1 MNSNHPLKRAL
12 LYYLWAVLIVAA
24 AFLSGYYLRVWME
37 QKQTQFPVLQ
47 QAYMLLKDHALN
59 DLPSATA
66 IEHGM
71 IRGML
76 QAYNDPY
83 TILVEPAAAELQ
95 TNQLEGKFGGIG
107 VHLEIDAE
115 SHLILYPLP
124 DSAAAKAGILEG
136 DRLIGVDDLNIT
148 PQTKLAEVQAA
159 VRGEIGTPVKIT
171 IARAPNY
178 APQTFIVKRAEVEL
192 PSVTWNLAAD
202 DARVGVIQINIIAAT
217 TPDEITTAIKDLK
230 SKGATH
236 FVLVLRNNGGGLLNA
251 GVDTARLFLKEGIV
265 IQQQF
270 RDKPVENF
278 RVTQRGQF
286 LEEPLAV
293 LINQNTASA
302 SEIIAGALQGH
313 GRAKLIGSPSFGK
326 NTIQQVYDLADKSSL
341 HITSARWWVPDLK
354 LAEGN
359 NSLLPDISVNEDPQN
374 PNVVLQAAINS
385 FFQ

>member
-47 QAYMLLKDHALN
+47 QAYTLLKEHALN
-59 DLPSATA
+59 DLPSANA

-107 VHLEIDAE
+107 VRLEADAE
-115 SHLILYPLP
+115 GNLILHPLP
-124 DSAAAKAGILEG
+124 DSPAANAGVLES

-148 PQTKLAEVQAA
+148 PQTKLEEVQAA
-159 VRGEIGTPVKIT
+159 VRGETGTPVKIT
-171 IARAPNY
+171 IARPPNY
-178 APQTFIVKRAEVEL
+178 APQTFIIKRAEVEL

-202 DARVGVIQINIIAAT
+202 DSRVGVIQINIIAAT

-236 FVLVLRNNGGGLLNA
+236 FVLDLRNNGGGLLNA
-251 GVDTARLFLKEGIV
+251 GIDTARLFLKEGIV

-278 RVTQRGQF
+278 RVTQQGQF

-302 SEIIAGALQGH
+302 SEIIAGALQKH

-341 HITSARWWVPDLK
+341 HITAARWWVPDLK

-359 NSLLPDISVNEDPQN
+359 SSLLPDISVNEDTKN
-374 PNVVLQAAINS
+374 PDAVLQAAINL